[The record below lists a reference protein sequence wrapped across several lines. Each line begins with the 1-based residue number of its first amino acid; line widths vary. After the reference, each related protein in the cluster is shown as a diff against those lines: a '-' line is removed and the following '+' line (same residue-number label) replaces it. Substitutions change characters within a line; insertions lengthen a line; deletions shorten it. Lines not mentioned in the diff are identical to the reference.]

1 MNKQEYMELIRSFG
15 HKNMEKEDPSYIRI
29 MTSNVLH
36 SRDDVIPK
44 KTWED
49 RVEVMSAVYLTF
61 LPDFLG
67 LQEVSYQQSEPFFEA
82 LKEIY
87 ATPDTPLGDFVNFP
101 YHGVDYIQNHT
112 PILYNKHKYELIDS
126 RYHLFPMT
134 GLWGYQWGLYRSKT
148 HPEQKIIHMNM
159 HPHSNSDEN
168 PPCFVDAH
176 AELVHLRRH
185 YPTTPIF
192 LTGDYNA
199 YYTEPQVQL
208 LFEGLSMESGMLVAE
223 QGDGTES
230 FSHPL
235 GTLEGLKRTPAIDH
249 IGVTTDL
256 CDVKLHRVIFDDIIA
271 KGSDHSPRFIDVKLK
286 SK

>member
-1 MNKQEYMELIRSFG
+1 
-15 HKNMEKEDPSYIRI
+15 

-49 RVEVMSAVYLTF
+49 RVEVLSAVYLTF

-67 LQEVSYQQSEPFFEA
+67 LQEVSYQQSEPFFQA
-82 LKEIY
+82 LEDVY

-134 GLWGYQWGLYRSKT
+134 GLWGYQWARYRSKEN
-148 HPEQKIIHMNM
+148 PNQYFIHMNM
-159 HPHSNSDEN
+159 HPHSNSNINMPGFE
-168 PPCFVDAH
+168 DAH
-176 AELVHLRRH
+176 EELLHLRRH
-185 YPTTPIF
+185 YPTTPIV

-199 YYTEPQVQL
+199 TYTERQMQV
-208 LFEGLSMESGMLVAE
+208 LFEGLNMVSGALVAE
-223 QGDGTES
+223 KSDGTQM
-230 FSHPL
+230 FNHPI
-235 GTLEGLKRTPAIDH
+235 TSMDFFAPEQTSIDH
-249 IGVTTDL
+249 VGVTTDL
-256 CDVKLHRVIFDDIIA
+256 LDVKLHRVLLDEVIA
-271 KGSDHSPRFIDVKLK
+271 KGSDHCPMFIDVKLK
-286 SK
+286 